1 MDMSFAN
8 QALSAEYIAKNYSN
22 MENQVY
28 TVPEQID
35 ASIASL
41 KLKALG
47 IEIDQAALKKF
58 KVNYSYIDVA
68 RHIYRYARA
77 SGETIYIACHRTAL
91 HGRYTEAGL
100 PICEQGSQ
108 IEIISDDGS
117 KKFANFYEE
126 VTKQT
131 ILFRRETAQKKK

>member
-1 MDMSFAN
+1 MNIWKS
-8 QALSAEYIAKNYSN
+8 QLLKRPIEVRGGYYP
-22 MENQVY
+22 
-28 TVPEQID
+28 VPD
-35 ASIASL
+35 GPG
-41 KLKALG
+41 LG

-58 KVNYSYIDVA
+58 KVNYSYVDVA
-68 RHIYRYARA
+68 RHIYRYTRA
-77 SGETIYIACHRTAL
+77 SGETIYIACDRTAL

-126 VTKQT
+126 VTKKK
-131 ILFRRETAQKKK
+131 ILFRRETSQKKK